1 MIEIAS
7 LFSVTEWLP
16 RCTLQSIRADFLA
29 GIIVLVMSVPQVAAY
44 AHLANLDAVVGFY
57 SCTVPAVVYALCGHS
72 RELSVGPVAML
83 SMLTGQAILES
94 GIDPYTSEA
103 AHFALTLAFVS
114 GCLGLIVAAL
124 RLGHLTTYLNHCVVS
139 GFTAGGAITIALSQ
153 LGRCFDLSTPHA
165 DNAVSMLY
173 GVIEAIVEHHASSSV
188 WIVMCM
194 SVASCAFLL
203 VGRRYMPMWF
213 PLHLALLVTAT
224 LVSYYGHLEDSLGL
238 SVMGVLPSQLPP
250 PSAPFV
256 PSPRPTV
263 SLMTFAALITLVGY
277 MEAYSIAL
285 RFAAKTGYTLD
296 PNKELV
302 SLSLANVLSSLFSGM
317 PTTGSFSRTALNSDV
332 GCRSQAAGL
341 VPAAGMLVVLTVL
354 NAHDVFYHVPRFT
367 MSCIVI
373 TAVVK
378 LVDYRDALR
387 YYALDRVDFTV
398 WMTSCVATLCLGV
411 DIGLG
416 VGIVVSLL
424 SVTYRTTRRT
434 WHAAVVEED
443 AENAV
448 LPRPHI
454 GGTHHIQQQRRR
466 RVFVFQFHGSVYFT
480 NIDVFARALQDSV
493 REQLAA
499 VEASAAA
506 SATLAAADPND
517 APNTNTTGDGDG
529 DGDVPVV
536 SSPPSAAAA
545 LADVTATASSYEC
558 VFDEVRLDMSAVCDL
573 DAVAAVQFGKI
584 VMRGLHLGGL
594 DTYRAPVVLVNTPHK
609 AKDSLVRAGVTGH
622 DIVFGRCLSHSD
634 IAVILSRASALSDS
648 SRVFGGGV
656 LAVSTRFQV
665 EPLGADLVAYDGSS
679 VGLPSVRSRSV
690 SQEPSSWR
698 SCPTEET
705 RLLHKR

>member
-213 PLHLALLVTAT
+213 
-224 LVSYYGHLEDSLGL
+224 
-238 SVMGVLPSQLPP
+238 
-250 PSAPFV
+250 
-256 PSPRPTV
+256 
-263 SLMTFAALITLVGY
+263 
-277 MEAYSIAL
+277 
-285 RFAAKTGYTLD
+285 
-296 PNKELV
+296 
-302 SLSLANVLSSLFSGM
+302 
-317 PTTGSFSRTALNSDV
+317 TALNSDV

-506 SATLAAADPND
+506 SATLA
-517 APNTNTTGDGDG
+517 
-529 DGDVPVV
+529 
-536 SSPPSAAAA
+536 
-545 LADVTATASSYEC
+545 
-558 VFDEVRLDMSAVCDL
+558 
-573 DAVAAVQFGKI
+573 
-584 VMRGLHLGGL
+584 
-594 DTYRAPVVLVNTPHK
+594 
-609 AKDSLVRAGVTGH
+609 
-622 DIVFGRCLSHSD
+622 
-634 IAVILSRASALSDS
+634 
-648 SRVFGGGV
+648 
-656 LAVSTRFQV
+656 
-665 EPLGADLVAYDGSS
+665 
-679 VGLPSVRSRSV
+679 
-690 SQEPSSWR
+690 
-698 SCPTEET
+698 
-705 RLLHKR
+705 